1 VSGGTEVAV
10 GGLGGVAVGE
20 GVAQAEA
27 TNSDS
32 RVTIRFILILIY
44 YLLFPFVLVKDL
56 QRTLSD

>member
-32 RVTIRFILILIY
+32 RVAIRVILILIY
-44 YLLFPFVLVKDL
+44 YLLFPFVLV
-56 QRTLSD
+56 